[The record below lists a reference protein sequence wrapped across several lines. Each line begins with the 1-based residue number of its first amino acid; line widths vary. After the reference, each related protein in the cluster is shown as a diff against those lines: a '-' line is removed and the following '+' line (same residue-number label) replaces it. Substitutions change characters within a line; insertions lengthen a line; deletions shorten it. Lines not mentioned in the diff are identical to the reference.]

1 LPPLGTLE
9 PASAKSGG
17 YEIRPTL
24 YLNPDIAVSA
34 GNGGAFSIQEI
45 LHLTATEGV
54 GSISLNWIVPYYSK
68 TVVGFYLA

>member
-1 LPPLGTLE
+1 
-9 PASAKSGG
+9 
-17 YEIRPTL
+17 L